1 MPKVCFCVST
11 KIDKES
17 PAEVKIA
24 SRRYPRRGELRAMR
38 ECQSRE
44 IASRRYPRRGELRA
58 MRGCQSRA
66 DSKPEVT
73 P

>member
-38 ECQSRE
+38 ECQSRSDE
-44 IASRRYPRRGELRA
+44 RRSGCPERGISVGNPAEASRRRVSAGVA
-58 MRGCQSRA
+58 
-66 DSKPEVT
+66 
-73 P
+73 